1 MYKILVV
8 EDEPLV
14 RKGIVTLIDF
24 KRLEID
30 QIFEAG
36 DGKKALEIVAKES
49 PHIILTD
56 INLPYLDG
64 LTFAK
69 KVKLLLPKT
78 VIIFLTGYDY
88 FEYAVSAL
96 KLGADDY
103 ILKPVTK
110 QDVEELLTQAI
121 NKLKSDLLCQQLND
135 VSIARAGDQKEG
147 TLADTLKQT
156 IEEQL
161 SNPLLSLTWL
171 AHKLGYNS
179 SYLSSVIKKTLG
191 TTFQDYV
198 SKKRIEQAKVL
209 LLATTL
215 KNYEI
220 AGKVG
225 FEDVNYF
232 SLRFKQVTGLSP
244 RQYKKEAV
252 QQ

>member
-1 MYKILVV
+1 MYKLLVI

-24 KRLEID
+24 KGLEID

-36 DGKKALEIVAKES
+36 DGKKALEIVKKES

-69 KVKLLLPKT
+69 KVKLFLPKT

-88 FEYAVSAL
+88 FDYAVTAI

-103 ILKPVTK
+103 ILKPVTR
-110 QDVEELLTQAI
+110 QEIEGLLIRSI
-121 NKLKSDLLCQQLND
+121 NKIKSDQLCQQLSD
-135 VSIARAGDQKEG
+135 VRVTKEG
-147 TLADTLKQT
+147 ARKDSTLADTVKQI

-171 AHKLGYNS
+171 ANKLGYNA

-209 LLATTL
+209 LLATPL

-220 AGKVG
+220 AVKVG

-232 SLRFKQVTGLSP
+232 SLRFKQVTGVSP

-252 QQ
+252 QR